1 MTFATGG
8 ESFSTLAGELA
19 VRFSTEYR
27 KSWSDCDFEDYAQRV
42 FAFQFEQNA
51 AYRAFCTRRG
61 VTPTHLDHWTRI
73 PAVPTSAFK
82 HLPLVS
88 GASDKVDVV
97 FKTSGT
103 TRGAQAR
110 GEHRV
115 RSLELYCAAAL
126 PNLAL
131 HLFADDPGR
140 VTILSLVPSPEL
152 APESSLSRMMA
163 FAVEAWGAP
172 ESGFFTHPELGID
185 IDRFVGALHGATER
199 GDRVWVA
206 GTAFAFVHW
215 MDAIASGRAPRVAL
229 PEGSRVMETGG
240 FKGRSR
246 EVSRA
251 ELYGGI
257 EQALGV
263 PDQMI
268 INEYGMTE
276 MLSQFYE
283 PNIAQGLDL
292 DLDARFHQGPPWVRT
307 QVLDPQMLAPVAEGE
322 PGLLCHFDLANL
334 GSVCAILT
342 EDLGVAVESGF
353 RLLGRTPG
361 AEPRGC
367 SLALED
373 LLR

>member
-1 MTFATGG
+1 VTFATGP
-8 ESFSTLAGELA
+8 ETFSTLAGELA
-19 VRFSTEYR
+19 DRFSTGYR
-27 KSWSDCDFEDYAQRV
+27 KAWSDHDFGDYAQRA
-42 FAFQFEQNA
+42 FAFQFEHNT

-61 VTPTHLDHWTRI
+61 VTPTQLDHWTRV

-88 GASDKVDVV
+88 GTPDEVDVV
-97 FKTSGT
+97 FRTSGT
-103 TRGAQAR
+103 TRGAQLR

-115 RSLELYCAAAL
+115 RSLELYRAAAM

-140 VTILSLVPSPEL
+140 VTIFSLVPSPDL

-172 ESGFFTHPELGID
+172 ESGFFTHPERGVD
-185 IDRFVGALHGATER
+185 IDRFASALHGAAER

-215 MDAIASGRAPRVAL
+215 IDASASGQAPRVVL
-229 PEGSRVMETGG
+229 PAGSRVMETGG

-251 ELYGGI
+251 ELYQGI

-263 PDQMI
+263 PERLI

-283 PNIAQGLDL
+283 PNIAQGVEL

-307 QVLDPQMLAPVAEGE
+307 QVLDPQTLAPVAEGE

>member
-1 MTFATGG
+1 MTSSSSPDT
-8 ESFSTLAGELA
+8 FSTLARELA
-19 VRFSTEYR
+19 ERFSTAYC
-27 KSWSDCDFEDYAQRV
+27 KSWSDHDFAAFAQRA
-42 FAFQFEQNA
+42 FAFQFEHNN

-61 VTPTHLDHWTRI
+61 VTPAQLDHWTGI

-88 GASDKVDVV
+88 GTPDDVDVV
-97 FKTSGT
+97 FRTSGT
-103 TRGAQAR
+103 TRGAQLR

-115 RSLELYCAAAL
+115 RSLELYRAAAL
-126 PNLAL
+126 PNLSV
-131 HLFADDPGR
+131 HLFADAPGQP
-140 VTILSLVPSPEL
+140 TILSLVPSPTL
-152 APESSLSRMMA
+152 APDSSLSHMMA
-163 FAVEAWGAP
+163 FAIEAWGAP
-172 ESGFFTHPELGID
+172 GSGFFTHPEHGID
-185 IDRFVGALHGATER
+185 VAGFAGALHHAAAR
-199 GDRVWVA
+199 GDRVWIA

-215 MDAIASGRAPRVAL
+215 LDAIGRGEAPRVVL
-229 PEGSRVMETGG
+229 PGGSRVMETGG

-246 EVSRA
+246 EVARP

-257 EQALGV
+257 TQAFGIPEQL
-263 PDQMI
+263 I

-283 PNIAQGLDL
+283 PNIAEGTAL
-292 DLDARFHQGPPWVRT
+292 DLDARFHEGPPWVRT
-307 QVLDPQMLAPVAEGE
+307 QVLDPQTLAPVPEGE